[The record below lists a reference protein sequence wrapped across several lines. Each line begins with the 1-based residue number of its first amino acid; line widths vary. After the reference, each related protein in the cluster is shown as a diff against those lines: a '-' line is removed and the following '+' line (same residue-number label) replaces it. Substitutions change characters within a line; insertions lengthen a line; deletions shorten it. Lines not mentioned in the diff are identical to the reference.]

1 MSRQSVGGH
10 HDSPC
15 LCEEAPGYLHT
26 AEPLMLSVASGTSRW
41 LVSFPDYIHS
51 VVFDTLFQP
60 LGAFFPL
67 SDLLGLR
74 LVAWLLSFVSA
85 ASRSWSTAPSV
96 SFLQLGVTALM
107 IHVNA
112 PGFGS
117 RSSFGQ
123 RTTSQSHF
131 CGEWNDMSDFPLSLG
146 SSMAVLRHLSVRRLS
161 DFA

>member
-1 MSRQSVGGH
+1 
-10 HDSPC
+10 
-15 LCEEAPGYLHT
+15 
-26 AEPLMLSVASGTSRW
+26 MLSVANGTSRW

-96 SFLQLGVTALM
+96 SFLQLGETALM
-107 IHVNA
+107 IHMNV
-112 PGFGS
+112 PGSSS
-117 RSSFGQ
+117 RSSFWPED
-123 RTTSQSHF
+123 
-131 CGEWNDMSDFPLSLG
+131 CLSIPFLWG
-146 SSMAVLRHLSVRRLS
+146 VE
-161 DFA
+161 